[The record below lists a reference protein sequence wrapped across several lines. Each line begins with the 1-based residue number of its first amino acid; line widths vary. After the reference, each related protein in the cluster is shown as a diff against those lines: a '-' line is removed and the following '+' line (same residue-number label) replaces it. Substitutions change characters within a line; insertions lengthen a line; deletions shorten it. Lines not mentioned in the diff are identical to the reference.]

1 MTDNWKITEK
11 YHNIDLSNLS
21 FLITGG
27 AGFIGSNIVQYL
39 MDNGAKKVRVLDDL
53 SNGYME
59 NIEKY
64 LNDSRFEFI
73 EGSILDEELCT
84 KVCEGIDYVSHQ
96 AALGSVPRSIN
107 KPLPTHAANATG
119 FLNMITAAKDAGVKN
134 FVYASSSS
142 VYGDSVALPK
152 IEEGTGNP
160 LSPYAVSKK
169 INELYGGVFK
179 TVYNFN
185 SIGLRYFNIFG
196 PNQSPNGPYAAVIP
210 LYMNA
215 LLKNESAKIFG
226 DGLQSRDF
234 TFVEN
239 AVQANIKAM
248 LCSNEEAFGKAVNIA
263 FGSATS
269 VIELYNHIKDA
280 AGATAEPE
288 MCEPRL
294 GDIRDSLADIS
305 KAQKYFNYDPKV
317 DIATGLKITLNW
329 FNQKFVQQ

>member
-1 MTDNWKITEK
+1 MKDNWKITEK
-11 YHNIDLSNLS
+11 YHSQDISNLS

-39 MDNGAKKVRVLDDL
+39 MDNSAKKVRVLDDL
-53 SNGYME
+53 SNGYIE
-59 NIEKY
+59 NVQNY

-73 EGSILDEELCT
+73 EGSILDEELCK
-84 KVCEGIDYVSHQ
+84 KVCENIDYVSHQ

-169 INELYGGVFK
+169 INEMYGGVFK

-239 AVQANIKAM
+239 AIQANVKAM

-269 VIELYNHIKDA
+269 VIELYNHIKEA
-280 AGATAEPE
+280 AGASAEPE
-288 MCEPRL
+288 MYGPRL

-305 KAQKYFNYDPKV
+305 KAKKYFNYDPKV

-329 FNQKFVQQ
+329 FNQKFVQK